1 MTTES
6 RSVWG
11 TSTDDFKS
19 HFRRYLVDLSK
30 SDDTYR
36 VELIDRLEWCFDRW
50 TDWREKF
57 YSDTAEP
64 LWFPFFETHRK
75 GSELGSY
82 AVCGNSG
89 QPSVI
94 SLKWALLTGSSDVTV
109 FRSSTE
115 KLVLKGDH
123 PGRWKAVEFVILHEL
138 VHQFLHEGADA
149 VTRQKYESTEC
160 AANSKQTRYKG
171 HGDLFAAECN
181 RISEQLHPELGF
193 RFSPVRHM
201 KRSHAKALSRRVSC
215 GQFGLGNL
223 FFLWDPTLDDLAPHE
238 VTANRDRLEQAL
250 KFFGGAIER
259 VPVEQKV
266 DTDFLAPFTDSCAT
280 VCHQELAAFD
290 QNNSTTLVREF
301 QLAVVR
307 QLQAEGTLD
316 EALQAVGHSV
326 APADISP
333 ASREKKATA
342 PVEVAA
348 PPCPFSVGDKVR
360 HRTKGDC
367 EVTHLFSP
375 VDGSDWNVGVLS
387 ALGEKEI
394 TSASSLTP
402 VGNVPASGDNE
413 EMPTLHDRYPLAT
426 PYPSL
431 ERLKTDLRKSGLTKA
446 DFAIQTFGHK
456 NGQQLSRHLKR
467 LNQALTELVGAI
479 AV

>member
-50 TDWREKF
+50 DAWRDRYFPE
-57 YSDTAEP
+57 TAEP
-64 LWFPFFETHRK
+64 MLFPFFETHRK

-109 FRSSTE
+109 FRSPTE

-181 RISEQLHPELGF
+181 RISELLHPALGF
-193 RFSPVRHM
+193 RVSPVRHM

-266 DTDFLAPFTDSCAT
+266 DTDFLAPFTADCAT

-326 APADISP
+326 ASSDISP
-333 ASREKKATA
+333 ASREETA
-342 PVEVAA
+342 PPVEDGIEYA
-348 PPCPFSVGDKVR
+348 
-360 HRTKGDC
+360 
-367 EVTHLFSP
+367 
-375 VDGSDWNVGVLS
+375 DGSIHSIDDFMADIGLE
-387 ALGEKEI
+387 AK
-394 TSASSLTP
+394 
-402 VGNVPASGDNE
+402 
-413 EMPTLHDRYPLAT
+413 PTLADRYPLAT
-426 PYPSL
+426 PYPSI